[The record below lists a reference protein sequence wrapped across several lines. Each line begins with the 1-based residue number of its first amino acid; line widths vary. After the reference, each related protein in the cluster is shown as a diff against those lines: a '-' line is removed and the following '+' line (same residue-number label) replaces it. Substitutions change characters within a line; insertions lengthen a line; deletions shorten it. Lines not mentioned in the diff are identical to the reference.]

1 MYLVINRVRLIT
13 NSNKKYFL
21 ILFLLLFWACSTQK
35 ENVNGDALGKFELE
49 KVGEKVFYL
58 DSTLAPYNQ
67 SILTFEQDGTTK
79 LSIFNHLNVSVNV
92 FNYST
97 GQVEKQIGFLKDGP
111 DGIGSLMNMGHFIQ
125 NSDSIF
131 FFNHW
136 QSRVHLMN
144 AKGEKLRS
152 YDVGIGNDSEEQ
164 SKQGFHMMV
173 SPLSQ
178 AFKNGDRLFI
188 SVQNAGAN
196 PFDDQRLI
204 YMIELNLRTGERE
217 YHSLPQ
223 PLMLNNFWGVYTPF
237 SSSLA
242 FNPNTQEF
250 SLSYTKN
257 PEVDI
262 ISISN
267 LDSIQESK
275 SVKSEYMREMKPL
288 PKRND
293 TPTLYGY
300 SFKELGP
307 LTNMEGFYM
316 NYIYDPYKDV
326 YYRVALHERTPEQY
340 EKGKSGFRLSIIV
353 VDSNFEKLDEL
364 ELTEGLY
371 EYQTS
376 FVSREGLHLAR
387 QIDYQ
392 PDEDQLVFDVFG
404 IKYKDY
410 HQP

>member
-1 MYLVINRVRLIT
+1 MSFQIMD
-13 NSNKKYFL
+13 SDKKYFL
-21 ILFLLLFWACSTQK
+21 ILFLLIFWGCSTQK
-35 ENVNGDALGKFELE
+35 DNVNDDAFGKFELE
-49 KVGEKVFYL
+49 KIGEKAFYL
-58 DSTLAPYNQ
+58 DSTLAPFNQ
-67 SILTFEQDGTTK
+67 SILTFEQDGVTK
-79 LSIFNHLNVSVNV
+79 LSIFNHFNVSVNV
-92 FNYST
+92 FDYSS
-97 GQVEKQIGFLKDGP
+97 GKIEKQIGFLKDGP
-111 DGIGSLMNMGHFIQ
+111 EGIGTITNMGHFIQ

-152 YDVGIGNDSEEQ
+152 YDVGIGEDSEEQ

-237 SSSLA
+237 ASSLA
-242 FNPNTQEF
+242 FNPNTQQL

-257 PEVDI
+257 PEIDI
-262 ISISN
+262 VSVID

-288 PKRND
+288 PKRRD

-300 SFKELGP
+300 SFNELSD
-307 LTNMEGFYM
+307 LTNMQGFYM
-316 NYIYDPYKDV
+316 NFIYDPYKDV
-326 YYRVALHERTPEQY
+326 YYRVALHERTVEQY
-340 EKGKSGFRLSIIV
+340 EKGRRSFKLSITV
-353 VDSNFEKLDEL
+353 TNSNFEKMDEL
-364 ELTEGLY
+364 DLAEGMY
-371 EYQTS
+371 EYETA
-376 FVSREGLHLAR
+376 FVSKEGLHLSR

-392 PDEDQLVFDVFG
+392 PDEDLLVFDVFNS
-404 IKYKDY
+404 KK
-410 HQP
+410 

>member
-1 MYLVINRVRLIT
+1 MLFEIM

-21 ILFLLLFWACSTQK
+21 ILFLLTFWGCSTQK
-35 ENVNGDALGKFELE
+35 DNVIDDTLRKFELE

-58 DSTLAPYNQ
+58 DSTLALFNQ
-67 SILTFEQDGTTK
+67 SILTFEEGGATK
-79 LSIFNHLNVSVNV
+79 LSIFNHLNVSLNV
-92 FNYST
+92 FDYSS
-97 GQVEKQIGFLKDGP
+97 GKIEKQIGFLKDGP
-111 DGIGSLMNMGHFIQ
+111 EGIGTITNMGHFMQ

-152 YDVGIGNDSEEQ
+152 YDVGIGEDSKQQ
-164 SKQGFHMMV
+164 SKQGFHMMI
-173 SPLSQ
+173 SPISQ
-178 AFKNGDRLFI
+178 AFKNGNQLFI
-188 SVQNAGAN
+188 PVQNGGAN

-204 YMIELNLRTGERE
+204 YMIELNLKTGEQE

-223 PLMLNNFWGVYTPF
+223 PLMLNN
-237 SSSLA
+237 
-242 FNPNTQEF
+242 TQEF
-250 SLSYTKN
+250 SLSYTKK

-275 SVKSEYMREMKPL
+275 SVKSEYMGELKPL

-293 TPTLYGY
+293 IPTLYGY
-300 SFKELGP
+300 SFKEIGP

-326 YYRVALHERTPEQY
+326 YYRIAFHERTAEQY
-340 EKGKSGFRLSIIV
+340 EHGKSSFKLSVIV
-353 VDSNFEKLDEL
+353 TNSNFEKMYELDL
-364 ELTEGLY
+364 PRGVY
-371 EYQTS
+371 EYPTV
-376 FVSREGLHLAR
+376 FVSKEGLHFAR

-392 PDEDQLVFDVFG
+392 PDEDQLVFDVFAL
-404 IKYKDY
+404 KK
-410 HQP
+410 

>member
-1 MYLVINRVRLIT
+1 MYLVINRVGLIT

-58 DSTLAPYNQ
+58 DSTLAPFNQ

-79 LSIFNHLNVSVNV
+79 LSILNHLNISVNI
-92 FNYST
+92 FDYST
-97 GQVEKQIGFLKDGP
+97 GQIEKQIGFLKDGP

-152 YDVGIGNDSEEQ
+152 YDVGIGDDSEEQ

-173 SPLSQ
+173 SPISQ

-237 SSSLA
+237 ASSLA

-288 PKRND
+288 PKRRD

-300 SFKELGP
+300 SFNELSD
-307 LTNMEGFYM
+307 LTNMQGFYV
-316 NYIYDPYKDV
+316 NFIYDSYKDV

-392 PDEDQLVFDVFG
+392 PDEDQLVFDVFSS
-404 IKYKDY
+404 KK
-410 HQP
+410 

>member
-1 MYLVINRVRLIT
+1 M
-13 NSNKKYFL
+13 NSDKKYFL
-21 ILFLLLFWACSTQK
+21 IVLFLIFWSCSSPK
-35 ENVNGDALGKFELE
+35 EKVNGGEVDLREFKLE
-49 KVGEKVFYL
+49 KVGEKVFFL
-58 DSTLAPYNQ
+58 DSTLALFNQ

-79 LSIFNHLNVSVNV
+79 LSIFNHLNASVNV
-92 FNYST
+92 FDYAT
-97 GQVEKQIGFLKDGP
+97 GQIDKQISFEIDGP
-111 DGIGSLMNMGHFIQ
+111 DGIGTITNMGHFMQ

-152 YDVGIGNDSEEQ
+152 YDVGIGEDSEEQ

-204 YMIELNLRTGERE
+204 YMIELNLKTGERE

-257 PEVDI
+257 PEIDI
-262 ISISN
+262 VSVSD

-275 SVKSEYMREMKPL
+275 SVKSEYMGEMKPL
-288 PKRND
+288 PKRRD

-300 SFKELGP
+300 SFNELSS
-307 LTNMEGFYM
+307 LTNMQGFYM
-316 NYIYDPYKDV
+316 NFIYDPYKDV
-326 YYRVALHERTPEQY
+326 YYRISLHERTAQQY
-340 EKGKSGFRLSIIV
+340 EKGRRGFKLSIIV
-353 VDSNFEKLDEL
+353 SDSNFEKMDEL
-364 ELTEGLY
+364 DLPEGMY
-371 EYQTS
+371 EYETA
-376 FVSREGLHLAR
+376 FVSKEGLHLSK

-404 IKYKDY
+404 FN
-410 HQP
+410 

>member
-1 MYLVINRVRLIT
+1 MLFEIM

-21 ILFLLLFWACSTQK
+21 ILFLLTFWGCSTQK
-35 ENVNGDALGKFELE
+35 DNVIDDTLRKFELE

-58 DSTLAPYNQ
+58 DSTLALFNQ
-67 SILTFEQDGTTK
+67 SILTFEEGGATK
-79 LSIFNHLNVSVNV
+79 LSIFNHLNVSLNV
-92 FNYST
+92 FDYSS
-97 GQVEKQIGFLKDGP
+97 GKIEKQIGFLKDGP
-111 DGIGSLMNMGHFIQ
+111 EGIGTITNMGHFMQ

-152 YDVGIGNDSEEQ
+152 YDVGIGEDSKQQ
-164 SKQGFHMMV
+164 SKQGFHMMI
-173 SPLSQ
+173 SPISQ
-178 AFKNGDRLFI
+178 AFKNGNQLFI
-188 SVQNAGAN
+188 PVQNGGAN

-204 YMIELNLRTGERE
+204 YMIELNLKTGERE

-223 PLMLNNFWGVYTPF
+223 PLMLNNFWGAFTPF
-237 SSSLA
+237 ASSLA

-250 SLSYTKN
+250 SLSYTKK

-275 SVKSEYMREMKPL
+275 SVKSEYMGELKPL

-293 TPTLYGY
+293 IPTLYGY
-300 SFKELGP
+300 SFKEIGP

-326 YYRVALHERTPEQY
+326 YYRIAFHERTAEQY
-340 EKGKSGFRLSIIV
+340 EHGKSSFKLSVIV
-353 VDSNFEKLDEL
+353 TNSNFEKMYELDL
-364 ELTEGLY
+364 PRGVY
-371 EYQTS
+371 EYPTV
-376 FVSREGLHLAR
+376 FVSKEGLHFAR

-392 PDEDQLVFDVFG
+392 PDEDQLVFDVFAL
-404 IKYKDY
+404 KK
-410 HQP
+410 